1 MAEDMKVKMTEE
13 INKHKKP
20 KNPLV
25 ESITVDIFGINTKE
39 YQYGQMGDVF
49 WRTKR
54 IEKLSVNEKQKYEEY
69 LKERLEW
76 IKLKREEKK
85 KQKIMKSEKI
95 QRRIK
100 KAIEI
105 NTQRIKRKID
115 REISKEAKIGLIENT
130 RKINKIARIE
140 AKRLRTEKELE
151 EVESKLKDLKTQ
163 S

>member
-1 MAEDMKVKMTEE
+1 MV
-13 INKHKKP
+13 I
-20 KNPLV
+20 
-25 ESITVDIFGINTKE
+25 
-39 YQYGQMGDVF
+39 

-54 IEKLSVNEKQKYEEY
+54 LEKLSVNEKQKYEEY
-69 LKERLEW
+69 LKERMEW

-85 KQKIMKSEKI
+85 RQKIMKSEKI

-105 NTQRIKRKID
+105 NTERIKIKID

-151 EVESKLKDLKTQ
+151 EVESKLEELKTQ